1 MPDDNASLTVPIKCI
16 QMVLRRIEA
25 NQDELA
31 RIPET
36 ETGIPDKVV
45 ILRNIIVAQETQL
58 KLLFDAGMLETI
70 RTALPKR
77 HILQTILG
85 SLFECSAG
93 NGNSAK
99 RGDLIV
105 HGDLGDIM
113 AQVLRHTTEENR
125 KELIDAIN
133 WVEILPEGFVAFPYV
148 TYTET
153 P

>member
-16 QMVLRRIEA
+16 QRALRRIEA
-25 NQDELA
+25 NKNELA
-31 RIPET
+31 NIPEL
-36 ETGIPDKVV
+36 ETGIPDEAVV
-45 ILRNIIVAQETQL
+45 LRDIIEAQETQL

-77 HILQTILG
+77 HVLQTILE

-125 KELIDAIN
+125 KELIDSIN

>member
-1 MPDDNASLTVPIKCI
+1 MPDDNASITVPIKCI
-16 QMVLRRIEA
+16 QRVLRMIEA
-25 NQDELA
+25 NRDELA
-31 RIPET
+31 RIPEI
-36 ETGIPDKVV
+36 ESGIPDEVV
-45 ILRNIIVAQETQL
+45 ALKNIIEVQETQL
-58 KLLFDAGMLETI
+58 KLLFDANMLETI
-70 RTALPKR
+70 RTSLPKQ
-77 HILQTILG
+77 HILQTILE

-113 AQVLRHTTEENR
+113 AQVLQHTTEENR
-125 KELIDAIN
+125 KELVEAIN